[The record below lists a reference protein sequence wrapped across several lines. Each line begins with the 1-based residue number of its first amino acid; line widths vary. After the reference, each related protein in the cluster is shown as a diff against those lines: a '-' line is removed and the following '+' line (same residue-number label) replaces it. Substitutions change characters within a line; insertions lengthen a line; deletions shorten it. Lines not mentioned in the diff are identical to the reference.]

1 MMKRMIGF
9 MCLVLGHRWEDVWA
23 TFAFGSQYVGSE
35 CTRCGLEDF
44 E

>member
-1 MMKRMIGF
+1 MKR
-9 MCLVLGHRWEDVWA
+9 LVCMVIGHRWEDVWYD
-23 TFAFGSQYVGSE
+23 FVFSSRYVGSE